1 MAELKFGPTYA
12 GCRVRPSVRLLSA
25 TADYVR
31 DNTMRDAMADLKS
44 YVKAHPTQALVGAVV
59 VGFMAG
65 RLLQR
70 D

>member
-1 MAELKFGPTYA
+1 MAAPL
-12 GCRVRPSVRLLSA
+12 A
-25 TADYVR
+25 TAAHRATLR
-31 DNTMRDAMADLKS
+31 DVVTDLKS
-44 YVKAHPTQALVGAVV
+44 YVKAHPTQALVGAAV

>member
-1 MAELKFGPTYA
+1 
-12 GCRVRPSVRLLSA
+12 
-25 TADYVR
+25 VR